1 SKCLPTKR
9 AEGRVHAIVPTTTG
23 NKVVTLAED
32 LKNPNGVA
40 LHGNDLYVAESS
52 SIIVFKNAV
61 ASAKALALNSK
72 TKIDLPLKVKT
83 DLRVQG
89 EHHWKYIAI
98 SPDNKL
104 YVGIGADC
112 NVCNEDRDV
121 GASIFSMDLDGT
133 NFEQVAKGVR
143 NTVGLTFHPVTGQ
156 LWFTDNGRDNLGN
169 NLPADELNV
178 LKTPGQDYGFPFCF
192 ASNVTD
198 KDFGGNTNCNSA
210 EFTKPIRD
218 LGAHVAALGL
228 THYTGSTFPT
238 KYKNATFIAE
248 HGSWNSD
255 YKVGYRL
262 TIVEE
267 TVTAGKASY
276 SYRPFVSGFADQ
288 TENWGRPSDVKN
300 YVDGSLLLSDDKS
313 GIVYKISPK

>member
-1 SKCLPTKR
+1 NVDP
-9 AEGRVHAIVPTTTG
+9 EGRVHAIVPTTTG
-23 NKVVTLAED
+23 NVVVTLAKG

-40 LHGNDLYVAESS
+40 LQGNDLYVAESS
-52 SIIVFKNAV
+52 RITVYKNAV
-61 ASAKALALNSK
+61 ASAKALALNNEAEVPAA
-72 TKIDLPLKVKT
+72 LVVKR
-83 DLRVQG
+83 DLRVQD

-112 NVCNEDRDV
+112 NVCSEDRDV
-121 GASIFSMDLDGT
+121 GASIFRMDLNGK
-133 NFEQVAKGVR
+133 NYEQVAKGVR

-169 NLPADELNV
+169 NLPGDELNV
-178 LKTPGQDYGFPFCF
+178 LKSPVQDYGFPFCF

-198 KDFGGNTNCNSA
+198 KDFGAGTDCNSS

-228 THYTGSTFPT
+228 THYTGSTFPA

-248 HGSWNSD
+248 HGSWDSD
-255 YKVGYRL
+255 FKVGYRL

-276 SYRPFVSGFADQ
+276 SYRPFVSGFATQ
-288 TENWGRPSDVKN
+288 QANWGRPSDVKN
-300 YVDGSLLLSDDKS
+300 YIDGSLLLSDDKS
-313 GIVYKISPK
+313 GVVYKISPK